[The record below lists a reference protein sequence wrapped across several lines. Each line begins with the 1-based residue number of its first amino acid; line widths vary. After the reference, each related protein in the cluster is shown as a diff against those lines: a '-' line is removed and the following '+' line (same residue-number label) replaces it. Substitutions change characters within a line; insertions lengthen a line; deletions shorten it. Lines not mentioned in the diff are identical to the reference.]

1 MAAGDVQIP
10 KMTDG
15 YLGPQ
20 AKFEAYGLSLVSHG
34 EPVISMQDDQ
44 REVEIILG
52 TQPGTRVTVKLIS
65 YERKKECNE
74 YCLLRALGSNFLFL
88 IRPPL
93 PGFYKFQIYAL
104 PKDEAGPQML
114 GVYNY
119 LIYCPGN
126 FGSNPFPKQY
136 PPWKDGCYLE
146 EPIDLP
152 RGIRDPSVKFKV
164 CIPKAKEVQVKVG
177 DVWNPLQLIEPGV
190 FEGFVD
196 FSINYAPG
204 STAKL
209 NVKFT
214 GSNFS
219 TLLEY
224 PL

>member
-1 MAAGDVQIP
+1 MAEVNVQLP
-10 KMTDG
+10 KLTEG

-20 AKFEAYGLSLVSHG
+20 AKFEAYGLSLVSHSD
-34 EPVISMQDDQ
+34 PVIYMQEDQ

-52 TQPGTRVTVKLIS
+52 IQPGTRVTVKLIS

-74 YCLLRALGSNFLFL
+74 YCLIRAMGLNYLFL

-93 PGFYKFQIYAL
+93 AGFYKFQIYAL
-104 PKDEAGPQML
+104 PQDEAGPQML

-119 LIYCPGN
+119 LIHCPGN
-126 FGSNPFPKQY
+126 FGDNPFPKQY

-146 EPIDLP
+146 EPIELP
-152 RGIRDPSVKFKV
+152 RGIRDPLVKFKV
-164 CIPKAKEVQVKVG
+164 FIPKARDVQVKVG
-177 DVWNPLQLIEPGV
+177 DVWNPLQQNEPGW

-196 FSINYAPG
+196 FSTDYAPG

-209 NVKFT
+209 NVKFV
-214 GSNFS
+214 GNNYS